1 MDIIVVVKVPN
12 NIYGR
17 NECGEL
23 IIERK
28 EGTYYLQSATRTFIH
43 FFR

>member
-23 IIERK
+23 IIE
-28 EGTYYLQSATRTFIH
+28 EGTYYLQSATRTFINS
-43 FFR
+43 FGK

>member
-23 IIERK
+23 IIQ
-28 EGTYYLQSATRTFIH
+28 EGRHVLFTVSY
-43 FFR
+43 